1 MVNELAKKKQQPLTP
16 GFGVAGL
23 VMCPFMSLTHPAQ
36 CMKQGCELWVEL
48 QCGENKVARCS
59 LAWLAVLATETRA
72 SIEKLG
78 GLNVSRNEKSTTET
92 P

>member
-1 MVNELAKKKQQPLTP
+1 MNELKKVEEQPLIP
-16 GFGVAGL
+16 GFGVAGI

-59 LAWLAVLATETRA
+59 LAWLAVLATETRTA
-72 SIEKLG
+72 IDKL
-78 GLNVSRNEKSTTET
+78 RNIKPTEENK
-92 P
+92 